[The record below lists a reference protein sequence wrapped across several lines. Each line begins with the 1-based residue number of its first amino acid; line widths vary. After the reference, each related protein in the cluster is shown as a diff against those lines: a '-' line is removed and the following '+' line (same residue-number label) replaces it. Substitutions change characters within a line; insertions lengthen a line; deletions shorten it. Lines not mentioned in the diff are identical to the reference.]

1 MFEQECLVLKGD
13 RRMKTKD
20 IILATAKKMIS
31 EVGFHKATTAN
42 LAKMANISE
51 GTIYRHFESKED
63 ILLHILDSL
72 EEKFSYY
79 IEAIRQKLDRDECTI
94 EEIMNEYFS
103 FVEENE
109 IDMKIMLST
118 YGLLDSSKR
127 LMAVFLKNL
136 ELILEDCIKL
146 GINKGTVHD
155 VPVEENATVVMTI
168 IFGLTR
174 MQLYWPDRQD
184 VRAEAV
190 EFCRRS
196 ILK

>member
-1 MFEQECLVLKGD
+1 MIEHGRLALKGD
-13 RRMKTKD
+13 RIMKTKD
-20 IILATAKKMIS
+20 IILATAKEMIS

-63 ILLHILDSL
+63 ILLHILDAL
-72 EEKFSYY
+72 EEQFSYY
-79 IEAIRQKLDRDECTI
+79 IEAIRQKLDREACAL
-94 EEIMNEYFS
+94 EEVMNEYFA
-103 FVEENE
+103 FVEANE

-127 LMAVFLKNL
+127 LMAVFMKNL
-136 ELILEDCIKL
+136 DLVLEDCIRQ
-146 GINKGTVHD
+146 GIKKGTIREIA
-155 VPVEENATVVMTI
+155 VEENATVVMTI

-174 MQLYWPDRQD
+174 MQLYWPDRRD

-196 ILK
+196 ILV

>member
-1 MFEQECLVLKGD
+1 
-13 RRMKTKD
+13 MKTKD
-20 IILATAKKMIS
+20 IILATAKEMIS

-42 LAKMANISE
+42 LAKTANISE

-63 ILLHILDSL
+63 ILLHILAAL
-72 EEKFSYY
+72 EEQFSYY
-79 IEAIRQKLDRDECTI
+79 IEDIRKKLDVNECSL
-94 EEIMNEYFS
+94 EQIMNDYFV
-103 FVEENE
+103 FVEKNE

-127 LMAVFLKNL
+127 LMAVFMKNL
-136 ELILEDCIKL
+136 ELVLEECVRL
-146 GINKGTVHD
+146 GVEKGELKQVK
-155 VPVEENATVVMTI
+155 VEDNATVVMTI

-174 MQLYWPDRQD
+174 MHLYWPDERD

-196 ILK
+196 LCN

>member
-1 MFEQECLVLKGD
+1 
-13 RRMKTKD
+13 MKTKD
-20 IILATAKKMIS
+20 IILAIAKEMIS

-42 LAKMANISE
+42 LAKTANISE

-63 ILLHILDSL
+63 ILLHILDGL
-72 EEKFSYY
+72 EEQFSYY
-79 IEAIRQKLDRDECTI
+79 IEAIRRKIDVKECSL
-94 EEIMNEYFS
+94 EEIMNEYFA
-103 FVEENE
+103 FVEANE

-136 ELILEDCIKL
+136 ELILEDCIRI
-146 GINKGTVHD
+146 GIEKGEVRE
-155 VPVEENATVVMTI
+155 VQVEDSATVVMTI

-174 MQLYWPDRQD
+174 LYIYWPDERD
-184 VRAEAV
+184 AREEAV

-196 ILK
+196 LLK

>member
-1 MFEQECLVLKGD
+1 
-13 RRMKTKD
+13 MKTKD
-20 IILATAKKMIS
+20 IILATAKEMIS
-31 EVGFHKATTAN
+31 EVGFHKSTTAN

-63 ILLHILDSL
+63 ILLHILDAL
-72 EEKFSYY
+72 EEQFSYY
-79 IEAIRQKLDRDECTI
+79 IEAIRQKLDRDDCTL

-136 ELILEDCIKL
+136 ELVLEDCIKL
-146 GINKGTVHD
+146 GIKKGAIRD
-155 VPVEENATVVMTI
+155 VAVEENATVVMTI

-174 MQLYWPDRQD
+174 MQLYWPDRRD

>member
-1 MFEQECLVLKGD
+1 
-13 RRMKTKD
+13 MKTKD
-20 IILATAKKMIS
+20 IILATAKEMIS

-63 ILLHILDSL
+63 ILLHILDAL
-72 EEKFSYY
+72 EENFSYY
-79 IEAIRQKLDRDECTI
+79 IEAVRQKLDRDECSI

-103 FVEENE
+103 FVEDNE

-146 GINKGTVHD
+146 GIKKGTVRD
-155 VPVEENATVVMTI
+155 VAVEENATVVMTI

-174 MQLYWPDRQD
+174 MQLYWPDRRD
-184 VRAEAV
+184 VRGEAV

-196 ILK
+196 ILL

>member
-1 MFEQECLVLKGD
+1 MGVWTLKGD
-13 RRMKTKD
+13 RKMKTKD
-20 IILATAKKMIS
+20 IILATAKELIS

-63 ILLHILDSL
+63 ILLHILDAL
-72 EEKFSYY
+72 EEQFSYY
-79 IEAIRQKLDRDECTI
+79 IESIRQKLDREECSL

-103 FVEENE
+103 FVEAHEV
-109 IDMKIMLST
+109 DMKIMLST
-118 YGLLDSSKR
+118 YGLLESPKR
-127 LMAVFLKNL
+127 LMAVFMKNL
-136 ELILEDCIKL
+136 DLVLEECIRI
-146 GINKGTVHD
+146 GIKKGVVRD
-155 VPVEENATVVMTI
+155 VAVEENATVVMTI

-196 ILK
+196 ILM

>member
-1 MFEQECLVLKGD
+1 
-13 RRMKTKD
+13 MKTKD
-20 IILATAKKMIS
+20 IILATAKEMIS

-42 LAKMANISE
+42 LAKAANISE

-63 ILLHILDSL
+63 ILMHILNAL
-72 EEKFSYY
+72 EEQFSYY
-79 IEAIRQKLDRDECTI
+79 IEAIRKKLDVKECSL
-94 EEIMNEYFS
+94 EDIMNEYFD
-103 FVEENE
+103 FFEKNE

-136 ELILEDCIKL
+136 ELILEDCIRIGVEK
-146 GINKGTVHD
+146 GEIKDINIED
-155 VPVEENATVVMTI
+155 NATVVMTI

-174 MQLYWPDRQD
+174 MQLYWPAGRD
-184 VRAEAV
+184 VRKEAV

-196 ILK
+196 IIIS